1 METKELKKVLEEYF
15 DLIFVVIDKTDF
27 NQYFI
32 QFMINKKLESIN
44 YKWNNHFDKES
55 NVSSICNQIKAKI
68 LEAFIR

>member
-15 DLIFVVIDKTDF
+15 DLVFVVIDKPDF

-32 QFMINKKLESIN
+32 QFMVNHKLPSIN
-44 YKWNNHFDKES
+44 YKWDNHFDKES
-55 NVSSICNQIKAKI
+55 NLSAICNQIKAKI

>member
-15 DLIFVVIDKTDF
+15 DLMFVVIDKPDF

-44 YKWNNHFDKES
+44 YKWNNYFDKES
-55 NVSSICNQIKAKI
+55 NLSAICNQIKAKI

>member
-15 DLIFVVIDKTDF
+15 DLVFVVIEKTDF

-32 QFMINKKLESIN
+32 QFMVNHKLSSIN

-55 NVSSICNQIKAKI
+55 NLLRICNQIKDKI
-68 LEAFIR
+68 LISFIR